1 MMKEK
6 LLSTN
11 DMMKLREIG
20 NLNDN
25 EIAYLSNN
33 DMLIAENVVTKE
45 RRVIEDAGLLL
56 ESRRGL
62 LKG

>member
-45 RRVIEDAGLLL
+45 RRIIADAGLLL

>member
-1 MMKEK
+1 MKEK
-6 LLSTN
+6 LLSAN
-11 DMMKLREIG
+11 DMVRLREVG
-20 NLNDN
+20 NLSDN